1 MNCGS
6 LVTRYIVLAV
16 SEFLDTLDEDPEQTK
31 FDNVTICD
39 SCWNCSQ
46 REFKSITKYASK
58 VIKLDIFS

>member
-39 SCWNCSQ
+39 SCWNCV
-46 REFKSITKYASK
+46 KGNSK
-58 VIKLDIFS
+58 VLQNMLVK

>member
-39 SCWNCSQ
+39 SCWN
-46 REFKSITKYASK
+46 RVKGNSK
-58 VIKLDIFS
+58 ILQNMLVK